1 MALLKEEKDLDYWEF
16 IRVLFWLFME
26 REKAILH
33 RFHCSILKSTY
44 LLVIQL
50 FFSWKERLKC
60 YEFF

>member
-16 IRVLFWLFME
+16 IRFLFWLFME
-26 REKAILH
+26 REKVILL
-33 RFHCSILKSTY
+33 RFRCSILKSAY